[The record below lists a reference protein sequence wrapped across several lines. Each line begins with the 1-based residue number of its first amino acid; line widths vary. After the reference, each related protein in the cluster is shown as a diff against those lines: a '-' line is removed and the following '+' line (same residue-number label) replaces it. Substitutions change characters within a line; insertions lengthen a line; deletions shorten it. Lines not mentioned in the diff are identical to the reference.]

1 MESLILSGFL
11 LCQKRGEFMATI
23 RTAIQIEDRLSQP
36 IRAMHNAIS
45 MMVNQMEHMN
55 VASGNMFD
63 TSTIALMRR
72 ELGNAANSMN
82 QIEEEIHA
90 ANNAQIGLN
99 NRIRDGTDA
108 MNGLLGKVMGLIGAY
123 LSLQG
128 LSKVIEISD
137 ELTNTKA
144 RVQLLVEDMPVIPD
158 QLAKVDFG
166 LGDMSDIDLAQQ
178 MIHDAA
184 QRSYSSFK
192 DTADMVSRI
201 GTNARDSFSNLGEVV
216 AFTELVQKQFGI
228 AGASAVEASNAT
240 IQLSQALASGVLRG
254 DELNS
259 IFEQAP
265 NLISTIADYMGEPL
279 GAIRDLAADGMITA
293 DIVKNAM
300 FAATDEIN
308 KKFDSMPV
316 TWSQMWTYFQNEALR
331 AFGPVLKQINDI
343 ANSDRFKKFVTG
355 ATQSLYSI
363 ASVAGQVLQ
372 TISNVGAFIYDNW
385 HRAEAAI
392 VAGTIALGAY
402 AIAIAWTNREIAIN
416 LIMTATA
423 AIRNLWYVTTTVLAT
438 WATYGFTAA
447 MAALSIAIAA
457 NPIGWLIGAIVVLI
471 ITFYLA
477 IAAINHFTG
486 SSISATGIIAGAF
499 MVLGAVIYNV
509 IAYIWNMWASYV
521 EFFVN
526 AKQHGVYAVKR
537 LLGNL
542 ANNAIDMATSMIGS
556 FDSAATN
563 LANMF
568 ISGANMAIKAI
579 NWVIVALNKI
589 PGIDIGKIGQVE
601 ARTSVVAD
609 YSKLKKNINSWVGD
623 TPEGYWEAPKMEM
636 KNLGDAWD
644 TGKNWGANL
653 FNFNKGKTGPNT
665 EALMKS
671 INDSLGLGDKLDK
684 GNEAGKKTADNT
696 KKAADGIKMMN
707 EDLKYLR
714 DIAEREAIN
723 RYTTAEIK
731 VDMKN
736 ENHINSD
743 LDIDGV
749 IDKFGERVEEVAE
762 MLAEGG
768 PTEGV

>member
-1 MESLILSGFL
+1 
-11 LCQKRGEFMATI
+11 MATI

-45 MMVNQMEHMN
+45 MMVNQMEQMN

-63 TSTIALMRR
+63 SSSIELMRR
-72 ELGNAANSMN
+72 NLATAANSMN
-82 QIEEEIHA
+82 QIEQEIHA
-90 ANNAQIGLN
+90 ANNAQGGLN

-108 MNGLLGKVMGLIGAY
+108 MDGLLGKLLALIGAY
-123 LSLQG
+123 LSFQG
-128 LSKVIEISD
+128 LGKLIEISD

-144 RVQLLVEDMPVIPD
+144 RVQLLVEEMPVIPD

-166 LGDMSDIDLAQQ
+166 LGDMSDIELAQQ
-178 MIHDAA
+178 LIHDAA

-331 AFGPVLKQINDI
+331 AFGPMLKQINDVANSERFKEFVASATQALYLI
-343 ANSDRFKKFVTG
+343 ANVIGYVFTAI
-355 ATQSLYSI
+355 AT
-363 ASVAGQVLQ
+363 
-372 TISNVGAFIYDNW
+372 VGAFIFDNW
-385 HRAEAAI
+385 SFI
-392 VAGTIALGAY
+392 GPVILSVASALIAYAMYARLAALG
-402 AIAIAWTNREIAIN
+402 TF
-416 LIMTATA
+416 LMTAA
-423 AIRNLWYVTTTVLAT
+423 Q
-438 WATYGFTAA
+438 WAWN
-447 MAALSIAIAA
+447 AALNA
-457 NPIGWLIGAIVVLI
+457 NPIGLI
-471 ITFYLA
+471 
-477 IAAINHFTG
+477 IAAIVILIGLFFLVINVINHFAGT
-486 SSISATGIIAGAF
+486 SISATGIIAGAF
-499 MVLGAVIYNV
+499 MVLGSAIFNV
-509 IAYIWNMWASYV
+509 IAYLWNMWASYI

-526 AKQHGVYAVKR
+526 ITQGRTYAVRR
-537 LLGNL
+537 LFYNL
-542 ANNAIDMATSMIGS
+542 ATNVLDVIISMTSGWDGFATSFVNAIVKAV
-556 FDSAATN
+556 N
-563 LANMF
+563 
-568 ISGANMAIKAI
+568 KAI
-579 NWVIVALNKI
+579 QAWNRFIDLLPDNIASSIGLKVGTEFGESKSITSDLKNLKGAL
-589 PGIDIGKIGQVE
+589 GD
-601 ARTSVVAD
+601 
-609 YSKLKKNINSWVGD
+609 WVGEPPD
-623 TPEGYWEAPKMEM
+623 DYWEAPKMEM
-636 KNLGDAWD
+636 KSLGDAWD
-644 TGKNWGANL
+644 TGYDWGANL
-653 FNFNKGKTGPNT
+653 LNSKEGTSSNT
-665 EALMKS
+665 DALMKS
-671 INDSLGLGDKLDK
+671 INDAMGLGDKLDK

-736 ENHINSD
+736 ENHINSE
-743 LDIDGV
+743 LDIDGI
-749 IDKFGERVEEVAE
+749 IDRFGERVEEVSE

-768 PTEGV
+768 PMEGV

>member
-1 MESLILSGFL
+1 
-11 LCQKRGEFMATI
+11 MATI

-45 MMVNQMEHMN
+45 MMVNQMEQMN

-63 TSTIALMRR
+63 SSSIELMRR
-72 ELGNAANSMN
+72 NLATAANSMN
-82 QIEEEIHA
+82 QIEQEIHA
-90 ANNAQIGLN
+90 ANNAQGGLN

-108 MNGLLGKVMGLIGAY
+108 MDGLLGKLLALIGAY
-123 LSLQG
+123 LSFQG
-128 LSKVIEISD
+128 LGKVIEISD

-144 RVQLLVEDMPVIPD
+144 RVQLLVEEMPVIPD
-158 QLAKVDFG
+158 QLAKVDFR
-166 LGDMSDIDLAQQ
+166 LGDMSDIELAQQ

-331 AFGPVLKQINDI
+331 AFGPVLKQINDV
-343 ANSDRFKKFVTG
+343 ANSERFKEFVSS
-355 ATQSLYSI
+355 ATQALYLIASVLKYVFSSI
-363 ASVAGQVLQ
+363 AS
-372 TISNVGAFIYDNW
+372 IGAFIYDNW
-385 HRAEAAI
+385 SFI
-392 VAGTIALGAY
+392 GPVILSVASALIAYAMYTRLAALG
-402 AIAIAWTNREIAIN
+402 TF
-416 LIMTATA
+416 LMTAA
-423 AIRNLWYVTTTVLAT
+423 Q
-438 WATYGFTAA
+438 WAWN
-447 MAALSIAIAA
+447 AALNA
-457 NPIGWLIGAIVVLI
+457 NPIGLI
-471 ITFYLA
+471 
-477 IAAINHFTG
+477 IAAIVILIGLFFLVINVINHFAGT
-486 SSISATGIIAGAF
+486 SISATGIIAGAF
-499 MVLGAVIYNV
+499 MVLGSAIFNV
-509 IAYIWNMWASYV
+509 IAYLWNMWASYI

-526 AKQHGVYAVKR
+526 ITQGRTYAVRR
-537 LLGNL
+537 LFYNL
-542 ANNAIDMATSMIGS
+542 ATNVLDVIISMTSGWDGFATSFVNAIVKAV
-556 FDSAATN
+556 N
-563 LANMF
+563 
-568 ISGANMAIKAI
+568 KAI
-579 NWVIVALNKI
+579 QAWNRFIDLLPDNIASSIGLKVGTEFGESKSITSDLKNLKGAL
-589 PGIDIGKIGQVE
+589 GD
-601 ARTSVVAD
+601 
-609 YSKLKKNINSWVGD
+609 WVGEPPD
-623 TPEGYWEAPKMEM
+623 DYWEAPKMEM
-636 KNLGDAWD
+636 KSLGDAWD
-644 TGKNWGANL
+644 TGYDWGANL
-653 FNFNKGKTGPNT
+653 LNSKEGTGGNT
-665 EALMKS
+665 NALMKS
-671 INDSLGLGDKLDK
+671 INDAMGLGEKLDK

-736 ENHINSD
+736 ENHINSE
-743 LDIDGV
+743 LDIDGI
-749 IDKFGERVEEVAE
+749 IDRFGERVEEVSE

-768 PTEGV
+768 PMEGV

>member
-1 MESLILSGFL
+1 
-11 LCQKRGEFMATI
+11 MATI

-55 VASGNMFD
+55 VASGDMFD
-63 TSTIALMRR
+63 SSSIELMRR
-72 ELGNAANSMN
+72 NLATAANSMN
-82 QIEEEIHA
+82 QIEQEIHS
-90 ANNAQIGLN
+90 ANNAQGGLN
-99 NRIRDGTDA
+99 NRIRDGTDE
-108 MNGLLGKVMGLIGAY
+108 MSGLLSKVMALIGAY

-128 LSKVIEISD
+128 LGKVIEISD

-166 LGDMSDIDLAQQ
+166 LGDMSDIELAQQ

-331 AFGPVLKQINDI
+331 AFGPMLKQINDI
-343 ANSDRFKKFVTG
+343 ANSERFKEFVAS
-355 ATQSLYSI
+355 ATQTLYLL
-363 ASVAGQVLQ
+363 ASVIGYVFTAIS
-372 TISNVGAFIYDNW
+372 TIGAFIYDNW
-385 HRAEAAI
+385 SLIGPIILGVAGVIGVLLTYLTLARAAIIAITVVQWLWNAAQLANPIVWVVMAI
-392 VAGTIALGAY
+392 VALIAV
-402 AIAIAWTNREIAIN
+402 I
-416 LIMTATA
+416 
-423 AIRNLWYVTTTVLAT
+423 
-438 WATYGFTAA
+438 
-447 MAALSIAIAA
+447 
-457 NPIGWLIGAIVVLI
+457 
-471 ITFYLA
+471 YLA
-477 IAAINHFTG
+477 VAAINHFTG

-499 MVLGAVIYNV
+499 MVLGSAIFNV
-509 IAYIWNMWASYV
+509 IAYLWNMWASYA

-526 AKQHGVYAVKR
+526 VWKHPMYSVKR
-537 LLGNL
+537 LFYNL
-542 ANNAIDMATSMIGS
+542 ASNVLDSIISMTSGWDNFATNFVNAIV
-556 FDSAATN
+556 SAVN
-563 LANMF
+563 
-568 ISGANMAIKAI
+568 GAIKAW
-579 NWVIVALNKI
+579 NWFVDLLPSDIAAKI
-589 PGIDIGKIGQVE
+589 GIGKGSEI
-601 ARTSVVAD
+601 AHTTSITSD
-609 YSKLKKNINSWVGD
+609 LKSLKGALGDWVGEAPAD
-623 TPEGYWEAPKMEM
+623 YWEAPKMEM
-636 KNLGDAWD
+636 KSLGAAWD
-644 TGKNWGANL
+644 TGYNWGADL
-653 FNFNKGKTGPNT
+653 FNFDKGNTGGNT
-665 EALMKS
+665 DALMKS

-736 ENHINSD
+736 ENHINSE

-768 PTEGV
+768 PTEDV

>member
-1 MESLILSGFL
+1 
-11 LCQKRGEFMATI
+11 MATI

-55 VASGNMFD
+55 VASGDMFD
-63 TSTIALMRR
+63 SSSIELMRR
-72 ELGNAANSMN
+72 NLANAANSMN
-82 QIEEEIHA
+82 QIEQEIHA
-90 ANNAQIGLN
+90 ANNAQGGLN

-108 MNGLLGKVMGLIGAY
+108 MNGLLSKVVALIGAY

-128 LSKVIEISD
+128 LGKVIKISD

-144 RVQLLVEDMPVIPD
+144 RVQLLVEEMPVIPD

-166 LGDMSDIDLAQQ
+166 LGDMSDIELAQQ
-178 MIHDAA
+178 LIHDAA
-184 QRSYSSFK
+184 QRSFSSFK

-201 GTNARDSFSNLGEVV
+201 GTNARDSFGSMGEVV

-265 NLISTIADYMGEPL
+265 NLIRTIADYMGEPI
-279 GAIRDLAADGMITA
+279 GAIRDLASDGMITS
-293 DIVKNAM
+293 DIIKNAM

-331 AFGPVLKQINDI
+331 AFGPVLQKINEV
-343 ANSDRFKKFVTG
+343 ANSERFKEFVSS
-355 ATQSLYSI
+355 ATQALYLIAGVIGIVLNAI
-363 ASVAGQVLQ
+363 AS
-372 TISNVGAFIYDNW
+372 TGAFIYDNW
-385 HRAEAAI
+385 QWVAPIIFGVGSALLILASYIILVRTAI
-392 VAGTIALGAY
+392 L
-402 AIAIAWTNREIAIN
+402 
-416 LIMTATA
+416 LKTA
-423 AIRNLWYVTTTVLAT
+423 AV
-438 WATYGFTAA
+438 WAWN
-447 MAALSIAIAA
+447 AALAA
-457 NPIGWLIGAIVVLI
+457 NPVVWVVIAIIALIAII
-471 ITFYLA
+471 YLA
-477 IAAINHFTG
+477 VAAINHFTG

-499 MVLGAVIYNV
+499 MVLGSAIFNV
-509 IAYIWNMWASYV
+509 IAYLWNMWASYV

-526 AKQHGVYAVKR
+526 VWKNPMYSVKR
-537 LLGNL
+537 LFYNL
-542 ANNAIDMATSMIGS
+542 ASNVLDSIISMTNGWDS
-556 FDSAATN
+556 FATN
-563 LANMF
+563 FVNVMVDAVN
-568 ISGANMAIKAI
+568 GAIRAW
-579 NWVIVALNKI
+579 NWLVDLLPSDIAAKI
-589 PGIDIGKIGQVE
+589 GIGKGSEI
-601 ARTSVVAD
+601 AHTTSITSD
-609 YSKLKKNINSWVGD
+609 LKGLKGALGDWVGEAPAD
-623 TPEGYWEAPKMEM
+623 YWEAPKMEM
-636 KNLGDAWD
+636 KSLGDAWD
-644 TGKNWGANL
+644 TGYNWGANL
-653 FNFNKGKTGPNT
+653 FNSKEEQGGNT
-665 EALMKS
+665 DALMKS
-671 INDSLGLGDKLDK
+671 INDALGLGDKLDK

-736 ENHINSD
+736 ENHINSE

-768 PTEGV
+768 PTEDV

>member
-1 MESLILSGFL
+1 
-11 LCQKRGEFMATI
+11 MATI

-36 IRAMHNAIS
+36 IRAMHNAVS
-45 MMVNQMEHMN
+45 MMVNQMEAMHT
-55 VASGNMFD
+55 ASGTMFD

-72 ELGNAANSMN
+72 ELATAANSMN
-82 QIEEEIHA
+82 QIEQEIRA
-90 ANNAQIGLN
+90 ADNAQLGLN
-99 NRIRDGTDA
+99 NRIRDGTGEMD
-108 MNGLLGKVMGLIGAY
+108 GLLSKVGALIGAY

-128 LSKVIEISD
+128 LGNLIQISD

-166 LGDMSDIDLAQQ
+166 LGDMSDIELAQQ
-178 MIHDAA
+178 LIHDAA

-331 AFGPVLKQINDI
+331 AFGPMLKQINAV
-343 ANSDRFKKFVTG
+343 ANSDRFKEFVSS
-355 ATQSLYSI
+355 ATQALYLI
-363 ASVAGQVLQ
+363 AGVIGFVFNAIV
-372 TISNVGAFIYDNW
+372 TVGAFIYDNW
-385 HRAEAAI
+385 SLIGPVILGVAGVIGVLITYLTLARAAI
-392 VAGTIALGAY
+392 
-402 AIAIAWTNREIAIN
+402 IAITIVQWLWN
-416 LIMTATA
+416 A
-423 AIRNLWYVTTTVLAT
+423 AQL
-438 WATYGFTAA
+438 
-447 MAALSIAIAA
+447 A
-457 NPIGWLIGAIVVLI
+457 NPIVWVVMGIVVLI
-471 ITFYLA
+471 AVIYLA
-477 IAAINHFTG
+477 VAAINQFTG

-499 MVLGAVIYNV
+499 AVLGAVIYNV
-509 IAYIWNMWASYV
+509 IAYLWNTWASYI

-526 AKQHGVYAVKR
+526 ITKGRTYAVRR
-537 LLGNL
+537 LFYNL
-542 ANNAIDMATSMIGS
+542 ATNVLDVIISMTRGWDGFATSFVNAIIDAVNI
-556 FDSAATN
+556 AIRAWN
-563 LANMF
+563 WF
-568 ISGANMAIKAI
+568 IDLLPENIA
-579 NWVIVALNKI
+579 
-589 PGIDIGKIGQVE
+589 DKIGLSVGTE
-601 ARTSVVAD
+601 FSHRDSITSD
-609 YSKLKKNINSWVGD
+609 LENLKGTLDDWVGEPPD
-623 TPEGYWEAPKMEM
+623 DYWEAPKMEM
-636 KNLGDAWD
+636 KSLGDAWD
-644 TGKNWGANL
+644 TGYDWGANL
-653 FNFNKGKTGPNT
+653 LNSKEGTGGNT
-665 EALMKS
+665 DALMQS
-671 INDSLGLGDKLDK
+671 INDAMGLGEKLDK

-736 ENHINSD
+736 ENHINSEM
-743 LDIDGV
+743 DIDGV

-768 PTEGV
+768 PTEDV

>member
-1 MESLILSGFL
+1 
-11 LCQKRGEFMATI
+11 MATI

-36 IRAMHNAIS
+36 IRAMHNAIT

-55 VASGNMFD
+55 VASGDMFD
-63 TSTIALMRR
+63 SSSIELMRR
-72 ELGNAANSMN
+72 NLTNAANSMN
-82 QIEEEIHA
+82 QIEQEIHA
-90 ANNAQIGLN
+90 ANNAQGGLN

-108 MNGLLGKVMGLIGAY
+108 MNGLLSKVMALIGAY
-123 LSLQG
+123 LSLRG
-128 LSKVIEISD
+128 LGQLIEISD
-137 ELTNTKA
+137 ELTNTKG
-144 RVQLLVEDMPVIPD
+144 RVQLLVEEMPVIPD

-166 LGDMSDIDLAQQ
+166 LGDMSDIELAQQ
-178 MIHDAA
+178 LIHDAA
-184 QRSYSSFK
+184 QRSFSSFK

-201 GTNARDSFSNLGEVV
+201 GTNARDSFGSLGEVV

-331 AFGPVLKQINDI
+331 AFGPVLKQINDV
-343 ANSDRFKKFVTG
+343 ANSERFKKFVSS
-355 ATQSLYSI
+355 ATQALYLIAGVIGIVMNAI
-363 ASVAGQVLQ
+363 AS
-372 TISNVGAFIYDNW
+372 TGAFIYDNW
-385 HRAEAAI
+385 QWIAPIIFGVGSALLILASYIILVRTAI
-392 VAGTIALGAY
+392 L
-402 AIAIAWTNREIAIN
+402 
-416 LIMTATA
+416 LKTA
-423 AIRNLWYVTTTVLAT
+423 AV
-438 WATYGFTAA
+438 WAWN
-447 MAALSIAIAA
+447 AALAA
-457 NPIGWLIGAIVVLI
+457 NPVVWVVIAIIALIAII
-471 ITFYLA
+471 YLA
-477 IAAINHFTG
+477 VAAINDFTG

-499 MVLGAVIYNV
+499 MVLGSAIYNV
-509 IAYIWNMWASYV
+509 IAYLWNMWASYI

-526 AKQHGVYAVKR
+526 ITQGRTYAVRR
-537 LLGNL
+537 LFYNL
-542 ANNAIDMATSMIGS
+542 ATNVLDVIISMTSGWDGFATSFVNAIVKAV
-556 FDSAATN
+556 N
-563 LANMF
+563 
-568 ISGANMAIKAI
+568 KAI
-579 NWVIVALNKI
+579 QAWNRFIDLLPDNIASSIGLKVGTEFGESKSITSDLKNLKGAL
-589 PGIDIGKIGQVE
+589 GD
-601 ARTSVVAD
+601 
-609 YSKLKKNINSWVGD
+609 WVGEPPD
-623 TPEGYWEAPKMEM
+623 DYWEAPKMEM
-636 KNLGDAWD
+636 KSLGDAWD
-644 TGKNWGANL
+644 TGYDWGANL
-653 FNFNKGKTGPNT
+653 LNSKEGTSGNT
-665 EALMKS
+665 DALMKS
-671 INDSLGLGDKLDK
+671 INDAMGLGDKLDK

-736 ENHINSD
+736 ENHINSE
-743 LDIDGV
+743 LDIDGI
-749 IDKFGERVEEVAE
+749 IDRFGERVEEVSE

-768 PTEGV
+768 PMEGV

>member
-1 MESLILSGFL
+1 
-11 LCQKRGEFMATI
+11 MATI

-55 VASGNMFD
+55 VASGDMFD
-63 TSTIALMRR
+63 SSSIELMRR
-72 ELGNAANSMN
+72 NLATAANSMN
-82 QIEEEIHA
+82 QIEQEIHS
-90 ANNAQIGLN
+90 ANNAQGGLN

-108 MNGLLGKVMGLIGAY
+108 MSGLVSKVMALIGAY

-128 LSKVIEISD
+128 LGKVIEISD

-144 RVQLLVEDMPVIPD
+144 RVQLLVEEMPVIPD

-166 LGDMSDIDLAQQ
+166 LGDMSDIELAQQ

-331 AFGPVLKQINDI
+331 AFGPMLKQINDV
-343 ANSDRFKKFVTG
+343 ANSERFKEFVTS
-355 ATQSLYSI
+355 ATQALYLI
-363 ASVAGQVLQ
+363 ASVIGYVFTA
-372 TISNVGAFIYDNW
+372 ISTVGAFIYDNW
-385 HRAEAAI
+385 SLIGPIILGVAGVIGVLLTYLTLARAAIIAITVVQWLWNAAQLANPIVWIVMAI
-392 VAGTIALGAY
+392 VALIAV
-402 AIAIAWTNREIAIN
+402 I
-416 LIMTATA
+416 
-423 AIRNLWYVTTTVLAT
+423 
-438 WATYGFTAA
+438 
-447 MAALSIAIAA
+447 
-457 NPIGWLIGAIVVLI
+457 
-471 ITFYLA
+471 YLA
-477 IAAINHFTG
+477 VAAINHFTG

-499 MVLGAVIYNV
+499 MVLGSAIFNV
-509 IAYIWNMWASYV
+509 IAYLWNMWASYA

-526 AKQHGVYAVKR
+526 VWKHPMYSVKR
-537 LLGNL
+537 LFYNL
-542 ANNAIDMATSMIGS
+542 ASNVLDSIISMTSGWDNFATNFVNAIV
-556 FDSAATN
+556 SAVN
-563 LANMF
+563 
-568 ISGANMAIKAI
+568 GAIKAW
-579 NWVIVALNKI
+579 NWFVDLLPSDIAAKI
-589 PGIDIGKIGQVE
+589 GIGKGSEI
-601 ARTSVVAD
+601 AHTTSITSD
-609 YSKLKKNINSWVGD
+609 LKGLKGALGDWVGEAPAD
-623 TPEGYWEAPKMEM
+623 YWEAPKMEM
-636 KNLGDAWD
+636 KSLGAAWD
-644 TGKNWGANL
+644 TGYNWGADL
-653 FNFNKGKTGPNT
+653 FNLDKGNTGGNT
-665 EALMKS
+665 DALMKS
-671 INDSLGLGDKLDK
+671 INDALGLGDKLDK

-736 ENHINSD
+736 ENHINSE

-768 PTEGV
+768 STDV

>member
-1 MESLILSGFL
+1 
-11 LCQKRGEFMATI
+11 MATI

-55 VASGNMFD
+55 VASGDMFD
-63 TSTIALMRR
+63 SSSIELMRR
-72 ELGNAANSMN
+72 NLANAANSMN
-82 QIEEEIHA
+82 QIEQEIHG
-90 ANNAQIGLN
+90 ANNAQGRLN

-108 MNGLLGKVMGLIGAY
+108 MNGLLSKVMALIGAY

-128 LSKVIEISD
+128 LGKVIEISD

-144 RVQLLVEDMPVIPD
+144 RVQLLVEEMPVIPD

-166 LGDMSDIDLAQQ
+166 LGDMSDIELAQQ

-184 QRSYSSFK
+184 QRSFSSFK
-192 DTADMVSRI
+192 DTANMVSRI

-331 AFGPVLKQINDI
+331 AFGPVLQNINEVANSERFKEFIASATQALYLI
-343 ANSDRFKKFVTG
+343 ANVIGYVFNAIV
-355 ATQSLYSI
+355 SL
-363 ASVAGQVLQ
+363 
-372 TISNVGAFIYDNW
+372 GAFIYDNW
-385 HRAEAAI
+385 QWVAPIIFGVGSALLILASYIILVRTAI
-392 VAGTIALGAY
+392 
-402 AIAIAWTNREIAIN
+402 
-416 LIMTATA
+416 LIKTA
-423 AIRNLWYVTTTVLAT
+423 AV
-438 WATYGFTAA
+438 WAWN
-447 MAALSIAIAA
+447 AALAA
-457 NPIGWLIGAIVVLI
+457 NPVVWVVIAIIALIAII
-471 ITFYLA
+471 YLA
-477 IAAINHFTG
+477 VAAINDFTG

-499 MVLGAVIYNV
+499 MVLGSAIFNV
-509 IAYIWNMWASYV
+509 IAYLWNMWASYA

-526 AKQHGVYAVKR
+526 VWKHPMYSVKR
-537 LLGNL
+537 LFYNL
-542 ANNAIDMATSMIGS
+542 ASNVLDSIISMTSGWDNFATNFVNAIV
-556 FDSAATN
+556 SAVN
-563 LANMF
+563 
-568 ISGANMAIKAI
+568 GAIKAW
-579 NWVIVALNKI
+579 NWFVDLLPSDIAAKI
-589 PGIDIGKIGQVE
+589 GIGKGSEI
-601 ARTSVVAD
+601 AHTTSITSD
-609 YSKLKKNINSWVGD
+609 LKSLKGALGDWVGEAPAD
-623 TPEGYWEAPKMEM
+623 YWEAPKVEM
-636 KNLGDAWD
+636 KSLGAAWD
-644 TGKNWGANL
+644 TGYNWGADL
-653 FNFNKGKTGPNT
+653 FNFDKGNTGGNT
-665 EALMKS
+665 DALMKS

-736 ENHINSD
+736 ENHINSE

-768 PTEGV
+768 PTEDV

>member
-1 MESLILSGFL
+1 
-11 LCQKRGEFMATI
+11 MATI

-55 VASGNMFD
+55 VASGDMFD
-63 TSTIALMRR
+63 SSSIELMRR
-72 ELGNAANSMN
+72 NLANAANSMN
-82 QIEEEIHA
+82 QIEQEIHG
-90 ANNAQIGLN
+90 ANNAQGGLN

-108 MNGLLGKVMGLIGAY
+108 MNGLLSKVMALIGAY

-128 LSKVIEISD
+128 LGKVIEISD

-144 RVQLLVEDMPVIPD
+144 RVQLLVEEMPVIPD

-166 LGDMSDIDLAQQ
+166 LGDMSDIELAQQ

-331 AFGPVLKQINDI
+331 AFGPVLQKINEVANSERFKEFIASATQALYLI
-343 ANSDRFKKFVTG
+343 ANVIGYVFNAIV
-355 ATQSLYSI
+355 SL
-363 ASVAGQVLQ
+363 
-372 TISNVGAFIYDNW
+372 GAFIYDNW
-385 HRAEAAI
+385 QWVAPIILGVGSALLILASYIILVRTAI
-392 VAGTIALGAY
+392 
-402 AIAIAWTNREIAIN
+402 
-416 LIMTATA
+416 LIKTA
-423 AIRNLWYVTTTVLAT
+423 AV
-438 WATYGFTAA
+438 WAWN
-447 MAALSIAIAA
+447 AALAA
-457 NPIGWLIGAIVVLI
+457 NPVVWVVIAIIALIAII
-471 ITFYLA
+471 YLA
-477 IAAINHFTG
+477 VAAINDFTG

-499 MVLGAVIYNV
+499 MVLGSAIFNV
-509 IAYIWNMWASYV
+509 IAYLWNMWASYA

-526 AKQHGVYAVKR
+526 VWKHPMYSVKR
-537 LLGNL
+537 LFYNL
-542 ANNAIDMATSMIGS
+542 ASNVLDSIISMTSGWDNFATNFVNAIV
-556 FDSAATN
+556 SAVN
-563 LANMF
+563 
-568 ISGANMAIKAI
+568 GAIKAW
-579 NWVIVALNKI
+579 NWFVDLLPSDIAAKI
-589 PGIDIGKIGQVE
+589 GIGKGSE
-601 ARTSVVAD
+601 LAHTTSITSD
-609 YSKLKKNINSWVGD
+609 LKGLKGALGDWVGEAPAD
-623 TPEGYWEAPKMEM
+623 YWEAPKMEM
-636 KNLGDAWD
+636 KSLGAAWD
-644 TGKNWGANL
+644 TGYNWGADL
-653 FNFNKGKTGPNT
+653 FNFDKGNTGGNT
-665 EALMKS
+665 DALMKS

-736 ENHINSD
+736 ENHINSE

-768 PTEGV
+768 STDV

>member
-1 MESLILSGFL
+1 
-11 LCQKRGEFMATI
+11 MATI

-55 VASGNMFD
+55 VASGDMFD
-63 TSTIALMRR
+63 SSSIELMRR
-72 ELGNAANSMN
+72 NLATAANSMN
-82 QIEEEIHA
+82 QIEQEIHS
-90 ANNAQIGLN
+90 ANNAQGGLN
-99 NRIRDGTDA
+99 NRIRDGTDE
-108 MNGLLGKVMGLIGAY
+108 MSGLLSKVMALIGAY

-128 LSKVIEISD
+128 LGKVIEISD

-144 RVQLLVEDMPVIPD
+144 RVQLLVEEMPVIPD

-166 LGDMSDIDLAQQ
+166 LGDMSDIELAQQ

-331 AFGPVLKQINDI
+331 AFGPMLKQINDV
-343 ANSDRFKKFVTG
+343 ANSERFKEFVAS
-355 ATQSLYSI
+355 ATQALYLL
-363 ASVAGQVLQ
+363 ASVIGYVFTA
-372 TISNVGAFIYDNW
+372 ISTVGAFIYDNW
-385 HRAEAAI
+385 SLIGPIILGVAGVIGVLLTYLTLARAAIIAITVVQWLWNAAQLANPIVWVVMAI
-392 VAGTIALGAY
+392 VALIAV
-402 AIAIAWTNREIAIN
+402 I
-416 LIMTATA
+416 
-423 AIRNLWYVTTTVLAT
+423 
-438 WATYGFTAA
+438 
-447 MAALSIAIAA
+447 
-457 NPIGWLIGAIVVLI
+457 
-471 ITFYLA
+471 YLA
-477 IAAINHFTG
+477 VAAINQFTG
-486 SSISATGIIAGAF
+486 SSISATGIITGAF
-499 MVLGAVIYNV
+499 MVLGSAIFNV
-509 IAYIWNMWASYV
+509 IAYLWNMWASYA

-526 AKQHGVYAVKR
+526 VWKHPMYSVKR
-537 LLGNL
+537 LFYNL
-542 ANNAIDMATSMIGS
+542 ASNVLDSIISMTSGWDNFATNFVNAIV
-556 FDSAATN
+556 SAVN
-563 LANMF
+563 
-568 ISGANMAIKAI
+568 GAIKAW
-579 NWVIVALNKI
+579 NWFVDLLPSDIAAKI
-589 PGIDIGKIGQVE
+589 GIGKGSEI
-601 ARTSVVAD
+601 AHTTSITSD
-609 YSKLKKNINSWVGD
+609 LKSLKGALGDWVGEAPAD
-623 TPEGYWEAPKMEM
+623 YWEAPKMEM
-636 KNLGDAWD
+636 KSLGAAWD
-644 TGKNWGANL
+644 TGYNWGADL
-653 FNFNKGKTGPNT
+653 FNFDKGNTGGNT
-665 EALMKS
+665 DALMKS

-768 PTEGV
+768 PTEDV

>member
-1 MESLILSGFL
+1 M
-11 LCQKRGEFMATI
+11 QKRGETMATI

-45 MMVNQMEHMN
+45 MMVNQMESMH

-72 ELGNAANSMN
+72 ELANAATSMN
-82 QIEEEIHA
+82 QIEQEIHA
-90 ANNAQIGLN
+90 AGGAQDHLN
-99 NRIRDGTDA
+99 NRIRDGTGEMD
-108 MNGLLGKVMGLIGAY
+108 GLLGKVGALIGAY

-128 LSKVIEISD
+128 LAKVIEISD

-166 LGDMSDIDLAQQ
+166 LGNMSDIELAQQ
-178 MIHDAA
+178 LIHDAA

-279 GAIRDLAADGMITA
+279 GTIRDLAADGMITA

-331 AFGPVLKQINDI
+331 AFGPVLQKINEI
-343 ANSDRFKKFVTG
+343 ANSERFKEFVAS
-355 ATQSLYSI
+355 ATQALYLIAGVIDVVMNAI
-363 ASVAGQVLQ
+363 ASTG
-372 TISNVGAFIYDNW
+372 SFIYDNW
-385 HRAEAAI
+385 SFIGPVILGVAGVLMTLLTYVNLVKAAI
-392 VAGTIALGAY
+392 VLKTAVIW
-402 AIAIAWTNREIAIN
+402 AWN
-416 LIMTATA
+416 
-423 AIRNLWYVTTTVLAT
+423 
-438 WATYGFTAA
+438 
-447 MAALSIAIAA
+447 AALAA
-457 NPIGWLIGAIVVLI
+457 NPIVWIVIAIIALVAI
-471 ITFYLA
+471 IYLA
-477 IAAINHFTG
+477 VAAINQFTG

-499 MVLGAVIYNV
+499 AVLGAVIYNV
-509 IAYIWNMWASYV
+509 IAYLWNMWASYI

-526 AKQHGVYAVKR
+526 ITKGRTYAVRR
-537 LLGNL
+537 LFYNL
-542 ANNAIDMATSMIGS
+542 ATNVLDVIISMTRGWDGFATSFVNAIIDAVNI
-556 FDSAATN
+556 AIRAWN
-563 LANMF
+563 WF
-568 ISGANMAIKAI
+568 IDLLPENIA
-579 NWVIVALNKI
+579 
-589 PGIDIGKIGQVE
+589 DKIGLSVGTE
-601 ARTSVVAD
+601 FSHRDSITSD
-609 YSKLKKNINSWVGD
+609 LEDLKGTLDDWVGEPPD
-623 TPEGYWEAPKMEM
+623 DYWEAPKMEM
-636 KNLGDAWD
+636 KSLGDAWD
-644 TGKNWGANL
+644 TGYDWGANL
-653 FNFNKGKTGPNT
+653 LNSKEGTGGNT
-665 EALMKS
+665 DALMKS
-671 INDSLGLGDKLDK
+671 INDAMGLGEKLDK

-743 LDIDGV
+743 LDIDGI
-749 IDKFGERVEEVAE
+749 IDRFGERVEEVSE

>member
-1 MESLILSGFL
+1 
-11 LCQKRGEFMATI
+11 MATI

-55 VASGNMFD
+55 VASGDMFD
-63 TSTIALMRR
+63 SSSIELMRR
-72 ELGNAANSMN
+72 NLANAANSMN
-82 QIEEEIHA
+82 QIEREIHA
-90 ANNAQIGLN
+90 ANNAQGGLN

-108 MNGLLGKVMGLIGAY
+108 MNGLLSKVMTLIGAY
-123 LSLQG
+123 LSLRG
-128 LSKVIEISD
+128 LGQLIEISD

-144 RVQLLVEDMPVIPD
+144 RVQLLVEEMPVIPD

-166 LGDMSDIDLAQQ
+166 LGDMSDIEIAQQ
-178 MIHDAA
+178 LIHDAA
-184 QRSYSSFK
+184 QRSFSSFK

-201 GTNARDSFSNLGEVV
+201 GTNARDSFGSLGEVV

-331 AFGPVLKQINDI
+331 AFGPVLKQINDV
-343 ANSDRFKKFVTG
+343 ANSERFKEFVSS
-355 ATQSLYSI
+355 ATQALYLIAGVIGIVMNAI
-363 ASVAGQVLQ
+363 AS
-372 TISNVGAFIYDNW
+372 IGAFIYDNW
-385 HRAEAAI
+385 QWIAPIIFGVGSALLILASYIIIVRTAI
-392 VAGTIALGAY
+392 L
-402 AIAIAWTNREIAIN
+402 
-416 LIMTATA
+416 LKTA
-423 AIRNLWYVTTTVLAT
+423 AV
-438 WATYGFTAA
+438 WAWN
-447 MAALSIAIAA
+447 AALAA
-457 NPIGWLIGAIVVLI
+457 NPIVWVVIAIIALIAII
-471 ITFYLA
+471 YLA
-477 IAAINHFTG
+477 VAAINDFTG

-499 MVLGAVIYNV
+499 MVLGSAIFNV
-509 IAYIWNMWASYV
+509 IAYLWNMWASYA

-526 AKQHGVYAVKR
+526 VWKHPMYSVKR
-537 LLGNL
+537 LFYNL
-542 ANNAIDMATSMIGS
+542 SSNVLDSIISMTSGWDNFATNFVNAIV
-556 FDSAATN
+556 SAVN
-563 LANMF
+563 
-568 ISGANMAIKAI
+568 GAIKAW
-579 NWVIVALNKI
+579 NWFVDLLPSDIAAKI
-589 PGIDIGKIGQVE
+589 GIGKGSEI
-601 ARTSVVAD
+601 AHTTSITSD
-609 YSKLKKNINSWVGD
+609 LKGLKGALGDWVGEAPAD
-623 TPEGYWEAPKMEM
+623 YWEAPKMEM
-636 KNLGDAWD
+636 KSLGAAWD
-644 TGKNWGANL
+644 TGYNWGADL
-653 FNFNKGKTGPNT
+653 FNFDKGNTGGNT
-665 EALMKS
+665 DALMKS
-671 INDSLGLGDKLDK
+671 INDALGLGDKLDK

-736 ENHINSD
+736 ENHINSE
-743 LDIDGV
+743 LDVDGI

-768 PTEGV
+768 STDV

>member
-1 MESLILSGFL
+1 
-11 LCQKRGEFMATI
+11 MATI

-36 IRAMHNAIS
+36 IRAMHNAVS
-45 MMVNQMEHMN
+45 MMVNQMENMHT
-55 VASGNMFD
+55 ASGNMFD

-72 ELGNAANSMN
+72 EMANAATSMN
-82 QIEEEIHA
+82 QIEQEIRGTD
-90 ANNAQIGLN
+90 NAQEQLN
-99 NRIRDGTDA
+99 NRIRDGTGA
-108 MNGLLGKVMGLIGAY
+108 MDGLLGKVGALVGAY

-128 LSKVIEISD
+128 LGKVIKISD

-166 LGDMSDIDLAQQ
+166 LGDMSDIELAQQ
-178 MIHDAA
+178 LIHDAA
-184 QRSYSSFK
+184 QRSFSSFK

-201 GTNARDSFSNLGEVV
+201 GTNARDSFSNLSEVV

-300 FAATDEIN
+300 FAASDDIN

-331 AFGPVLKQINDI
+331 AFGPVLQKINEI
-343 ANSDRFKKFVTG
+343 ANSERFKSFAAS
-355 ATQSLYSI
+355 ATQALYLI
-363 ASVAGQVLQ
+363 AGVIDIVMNAIA
-372 TISNVGAFIYDNW
+372 TVGSFIYDNW
-385 HRAEAAI
+385 SFLGPIILGIASAIGVLITYLTLARAAI
-392 VAGTIALGAY
+392 VAITFVQWL
-402 AIAIAWTNREIAIN
+402 WN
-416 LIMTATA
+416 A
-423 AIRNLWYVTTTVLAT
+423 AQL
-438 WATYGFTAA
+438 
-447 MAALSIAIAA
+447 A
-457 NPIGWLIGAIVVLI
+457 NPIVWVVIAIVALVAI
-471 ITFYLA
+471 IYLA
-477 IAAINHFTG
+477 VAAINHFTG
-486 SSISATGIIAGAF
+486 SSISATGIVAGAF
-499 MVLGAVIYNV
+499 MVLGSAIYNV
-509 IAYIWNMWASYV
+509 IAYMWNMWASYV

-526 AKQHGVYAVKR
+526 VWKNPMYSVRR
-537 LLGNL
+537 LFYNL
-542 ANNAIDMATSMIGS
+542 ATNVLDVIISMTRGWDGFATSFVNAIIDAV
-556 FDSAATN
+556 N
-563 LANMF
+563 
-568 ISGANMAIKAI
+568 KAI
-579 NWVIVALNKI
+579 QAWNWFIDKLPDGVSKTIGLKAGTEYSHRESITSDIENLKGAL
-589 PGIDIGKIGQVE
+589 GD
-601 ARTSVVAD
+601 
-609 YSKLKKNINSWVGD
+609 WVGEPPD
-623 TPEGYWEAPKMEM
+623 DYWEAPKMEM
-636 KNLGDAWD
+636 KSLGEAWD
-644 TGKNWGANL
+644 TGYNWGDKLFDSAKGQGAN
-653 FNFNKGKTGPNT
+653 TD
-665 EALMKS
+665 ALMKS
-671 INDSLGLGDKLDK
+671 VNDSLGLGDKLDK

-696 KKAADGIKMMN
+696 KKTADGVKMMN

-736 ENHINSD
+736 ENHINSE
-743 LDIDGV
+743 LDIDGI
-749 IDKFGERVEEVAE
+749 IDRFGERVEEVSE

-768 PTEGV
+768 QIDNV

>member
-1 MESLILSGFL
+1 
-11 LCQKRGEFMATI
+11 MATI

-55 VASGNMFD
+55 VASGDMFD
-63 TSTIALMRR
+63 SSSIELMRR
-72 ELGNAANSMN
+72 NLANAANSMN
-82 QIEEEIHA
+82 QIEREIHA
-90 ANNAQIGLN
+90 ANNAQGGLN

-108 MNGLLGKVMGLIGAY
+108 MNGLLSKVMTLIGAY
-123 LSLQG
+123 LSLRG
-128 LSKVIEISD
+128 LGQLIEISD

-144 RVQLLVEDMPVIPD
+144 RVQLLVEEMPVIPD

-166 LGDMSDIDLAQQ
+166 LGDMSDIEIAQQ
-178 MIHDAA
+178 LIHDAA
-184 QRSYSSFK
+184 QRSFSSFK

-201 GTNARDSFSNLGEVV
+201 GTNARDSFGSMGEVV

-331 AFGPVLKQINDI
+331 AFGPVLKQINDV
-343 ANSDRFKKFVTG
+343 ANSERFKEFVSS
-355 ATQSLYSI
+355 ATQALYLTAGVIGIVMNAI
-363 ASVAGQVLQ
+363 AS
-372 TISNVGAFIYDNW
+372 IGAFIYDNW
-385 HRAEAAI
+385 QWIAPIIFGVGSALLILASYIILVRTAI
-392 VAGTIALGAY
+392 L
-402 AIAIAWTNREIAIN
+402 
-416 LIMTATA
+416 LKTA
-423 AIRNLWYVTTTVLAT
+423 AV
-438 WATYGFTAA
+438 WAWN
-447 MAALSIAIAA
+447 AALAA
-457 NPIGWLIGAIVVLI
+457 NPIVWVVIAIIALIAII
-471 ITFYLA
+471 YLA
-477 IAAINHFTG
+477 VAAINDFTG

-499 MVLGAVIYNV
+499 MVLGSAIFNV
-509 IAYIWNMWASYV
+509 IAYLWNMWASYA

-526 AKQHGVYAVKR
+526 VWKHPMYSVKR
-537 LLGNL
+537 LFYNL
-542 ANNAIDMATSMIGS
+542 ASNVLDSIISMTSGWDNFATNFVNAIV
-556 FDSAATN
+556 SAVN
-563 LANMF
+563 
-568 ISGANMAIKAI
+568 GAIKAW
-579 NWVIVALNKI
+579 NWFVDLLPSDIAAKI
-589 PGIDIGKIGQVE
+589 GIGKGSEI
-601 ARTSVVAD
+601 AHTTSITSDLKGLKGALAD
-609 YSKLKKNINSWVGD
+609 WVGEAPAD
-623 TPEGYWEAPKMEM
+623 YWEAPKMEM
-636 KNLGDAWD
+636 KSLGSAWD
-644 TGKNWGANL
+644 TGYNWGADL
-653 FNFNKGKTGPNT
+653 FNFDKGNTGGNT
-665 EALMKS
+665 DALMKS
-671 INDSLGLGDKLDK
+671 INDALGLGDKLDK

-736 ENHINSD
+736 ENHINSE
-743 LDIDGV
+743 LDVDGI
-749 IDKFGERVEEVAE
+749 IDKFGERVEEVIE
-762 MLAEGG
+762 TIAEGG
-768 PTEGV
+768 PTEYV

>member
-1 MESLILSGFL
+1 
-11 LCQKRGEFMATI
+11 MATI

-45 MMVNQMEHMN
+45 MMVNQMESMH

-72 ELGNAANSMN
+72 ELANAATSMN
-82 QIEEEIHA
+82 QIEQEIRA
-90 ANNAQIGLN
+90 AGGAQDQLN
-99 NRIRDGTDA
+99 NRIRDGTGEMD
-108 MNGLLGKVMGLIGAY
+108 GLLGKVGALIGAY

-128 LSKVIEISD
+128 LAKVIEISD

-166 LGDMSDIDLAQQ
+166 LGDMSDIELAQQ
-178 MIHDAA
+178 LIHDAA

-331 AFGPVLKQINDI
+331 AFGPVLQKINEI
-343 ANSDRFKKFVTG
+343 ANSERFKEFVAN
-355 ATQSLYSI
+355 ATQALYLI
-363 ASVAGQVLQ
+363 AGVIDVVMNAITSTG
-372 TISNVGAFIYDNW
+372 SFIYDNW
-385 HRAEAAI
+385 SFIGPVILGVAGVLMTLLTYVNLVKAAI
-392 VAGTIALGAY
+392 VLKTAVIW
-402 AIAIAWTNREIAIN
+402 AWN
-416 LIMTATA
+416 
-423 AIRNLWYVTTTVLAT
+423 
-438 WATYGFTAA
+438 
-447 MAALSIAIAA
+447 AALAA
-457 NPIGWLIGAIVVLI
+457 NPIVWIVIAIIALVAI
-471 ITFYLA
+471 IYLA
-477 IAAINHFTG
+477 VAAINQFTG

-499 MVLGAVIYNV
+499 AVLGAVIYNV
-509 IAYIWNMWASYV
+509 IAYLWNMWASYI

-526 AKQHGVYAVKR
+526 ITKGRTYAVRR
-537 LLGNL
+537 LFYNL
-542 ANNAIDMATSMIGS
+542 ATNVLDVIISMTRGWDGFATSFVNAIIDAVNI
-556 FDSAATN
+556 AIRAWN
-563 LANMF
+563 WF
-568 ISGANMAIKAI
+568 IDLLPENIA
-579 NWVIVALNKI
+579 
-589 PGIDIGKIGQVE
+589 DKIGLSVGTE
-601 ARTSVVAD
+601 FSHRDSITSD
-609 YSKLKKNINSWVGD
+609 LEDLKGTLDDWVGEPPD
-623 TPEGYWEAPKMEM
+623 DYWEAPKMEM
-636 KNLGDAWD
+636 KSLGDAWD
-644 TGKNWGANL
+644 TGYDWGANL
-653 FNFNKGKTGPNT
+653 LNSKEGTGGNT
-665 EALMKS
+665 DALMKS
-671 INDSLGLGDKLDK
+671 INDAMGLGEKLDK

-736 ENHINSD
+736 ENHINSE
-743 LDIDGV
+743 LDIDGI
-749 IDKFGERVEEVAE
+749 IDRFGERVEEVSE

-768 PTEGV
+768 PMEGV

>member
-1 MESLILSGFL
+1 
-11 LCQKRGEFMATI
+11 MATI

-55 VASGNMFD
+55 VASGDMFD
-63 TSTIALMRR
+63 SSSIELMRR
-72 ELGNAANSMN
+72 NLANAANSMN
-82 QIEEEIHA
+82 QIEQEIHA
-90 ANNAQIGLN
+90 ANNAQGGLN

-108 MNGLLGKVMGLIGAY
+108 MNGLLSKVMALIGAY
-123 LSLQG
+123 LSLRG
-128 LSKVIEISD
+128 LGQLIDISD

-144 RVQLLVEDMPVIPD
+144 RVQLLVEEMPVIPD

-166 LGDMSDIDLAQQ
+166 LGDMSDIELAQQ
-178 MIHDAA
+178 LIHDAA
-184 QRSYSSFK
+184 QRSFSSFK

-201 GTNARDSFSNLGEVV
+201 GTNARDSFGSLGEVV

-331 AFGPVLKQINDI
+331 AFGPVLKQINDV
-343 ANSDRFKKFVTG
+343 ANSERFKEFVSS
-355 ATQSLYSI
+355 ATQALYLIAGVIGIVMNAI
-363 ASVAGQVLQ
+363 AS
-372 TISNVGAFIYDNW
+372 TGAFIYDNW
-385 HRAEAAI
+385 QWIAPIIFGVGSALLILASYIILVRTAI
-392 VAGTIALGAY
+392 L
-402 AIAIAWTNREIAIN
+402 
-416 LIMTATA
+416 LKTA
-423 AIRNLWYVTTTVLAT
+423 AV
-438 WATYGFTAA
+438 WAWN
-447 MAALSIAIAA
+447 AALAA
-457 NPIGWLIGAIVVLI
+457 NPVVWVVIAIIALIAII
-471 ITFYLA
+471 YLA
-477 IAAINHFTG
+477 VAAINDFTG

-499 MVLGAVIYNV
+499 MVLGSAIFNV
-509 IAYIWNMWASYV
+509 IAYLWNMWASYI

-526 AKQHGVYAVKR
+526 ITQGRTYAVRR
-537 LLGNL
+537 LFYNL
-542 ANNAIDMATSMIGS
+542 ATNVLDVIISMTSGWDGFATSFVNAIVKAV
-556 FDSAATN
+556 N
-563 LANMF
+563 
-568 ISGANMAIKAI
+568 KAI
-579 NWVIVALNKI
+579 QAWNRFIDLLPDNIASSIGLKVGTEFGESKSITSDLKNLKGAL
-589 PGIDIGKIGQVE
+589 GD
-601 ARTSVVAD
+601 
-609 YSKLKKNINSWVGD
+609 WVGEPPD
-623 TPEGYWEAPKMEM
+623 DYWEAPKMEM
-636 KNLGDAWD
+636 KSLGDAWD
-644 TGKNWGANL
+644 TGYDWGANL
-653 FNFNKGKTGPNT
+653 LNSKEGTGGNT
-665 EALMKS
+665 NALMKS
-671 INDSLGLGDKLDK
+671 INDAMGLGEKLDK

-736 ENHINSD
+736 ENHINSE
-743 LDIDGV
+743 LDIDGI
-749 IDKFGERVEEVAE
+749 IDRFGERVEEVSE

-768 PTEGV
+768 PMEGV

>member
-1 MESLILSGFL
+1 
-11 LCQKRGEFMATI
+11 MATI

-55 VASGNMFD
+55 VASGDMFD
-63 TSTIALMRR
+63 SSSIELMRR
-72 ELGNAANSMN
+72 NLANAANSMN
-82 QIEEEIHA
+82 QIEQEIHA
-90 ANNAQIGLN
+90 ANNAQGGLN

-108 MNGLLGKVMGLIGAY
+108 MNGLLSKVMALIGTY
-123 LSLQG
+123 LSLRG
-128 LSKVIEISD
+128 LGQLIEISD

-144 RVQLLVEDMPVIPD
+144 RVQLLVEEMPVIPD

-166 LGDMSDIDLAQQ
+166 LGDMSDIELAQQ
-178 MIHDAA
+178 LIHDAA
-184 QRSYSSFK
+184 QRSFSSFK

-201 GTNARDSFSNLGEVV
+201 GTNARDSFGSLGEVV

-331 AFGPVLKQINDI
+331 AFGPVLKQINDV
-343 ANSDRFKKFVTG
+343 ANSERFKEFVSS
-355 ATQSLYSI
+355 ATQALYLIAGVIGIVMNAI
-363 ASVAGQVLQ
+363 AS
-372 TISNVGAFIYDNW
+372 TGAFIYDNW
-385 HRAEAAI
+385 QWIAPIIFGVGSALLILASYIILVRTAI
-392 VAGTIALGAY
+392 L
-402 AIAIAWTNREIAIN
+402 
-416 LIMTATA
+416 LKTA
-423 AIRNLWYVTTTVLAT
+423 AV
-438 WATYGFTAA
+438 WAWN
-447 MAALSIAIAA
+447 AALAA
-457 NPIGWLIGAIVVLI
+457 NPVVWVVIAIIALIAII
-471 ITFYLA
+471 YLA
-477 IAAINHFTG
+477 VAAINDFTG

-499 MVLGAVIYNV
+499 MVLGSAIYNV
-509 IAYIWNMWASYV
+509 IAYLWNMWASYA

-526 AKQHGVYAVKR
+526 VWKHPMYSVKR
-537 LLGNL
+537 LFYNL
-542 ANNAIDMATSMIGS
+542 ASNVLDSIISMTSGWDNFATNFVNAIV
-556 FDSAATN
+556 SAVN
-563 LANMF
+563 
-568 ISGANMAIKAI
+568 GAIKAW
-579 NWVIVALNKI
+579 NWFVDLLPSDIAAKI
-589 PGIDIGKIGQVE
+589 GIGKGSEI
-601 ARTSVVAD
+601 AHTTSITSD
-609 YSKLKKNINSWVGD
+609 LKSLKGALGDWVGEAPAD
-623 TPEGYWEAPKMEM
+623 YWEAPKMEM
-636 KNLGDAWD
+636 KSLGVAWD
-644 TGKNWGANL
+644 TGYNWGADL
-653 FNFNKGKTGPNT
+653 FNFDKGNTGGNT
-665 EALMKS
+665 DALMKS

-736 ENHINSD
+736 ENHINSE

-768 PTEGV
+768 PTEDV

>member
-1 MESLILSGFL
+1 
-11 LCQKRGEFMATI
+11 MATI

-55 VASGNMFD
+55 VASGDMFD
-63 TSTIALMRR
+63 SSSIELMRR
-72 ELGNAANSMN
+72 NLANAANSMN
-82 QIEEEIHA
+82 QIEQEIHG
-90 ANNAQIGLN
+90 ANNAQVGLN

-108 MNGLLGKVMGLIGAY
+108 MNGLLSKVMALIGAY

-128 LSKVIEISD
+128 LGKVIEISD

-144 RVQLLVEDMPVIPD
+144 RVQLLVEEMPVIPD

-166 LGDMSDIDLAQQ
+166 LGDMSDIELAQQ

-331 AFGPVLKQINDI
+331 AFGPVLQKINEVANSERFKEFIASATQALYLI
-343 ANSDRFKKFVTG
+343 ANVIGYVFNAIV
-355 ATQSLYSI
+355 SL
-363 ASVAGQVLQ
+363 
-372 TISNVGAFIYDNW
+372 GAFIYDNW
-385 HRAEAAI
+385 QWVAPIIFGVGSALLILASYIILVRTAI
-392 VAGTIALGAY
+392 
-402 AIAIAWTNREIAIN
+402 
-416 LIMTATA
+416 LIKTA
-423 AIRNLWYVTTTVLAT
+423 AV
-438 WATYGFTAA
+438 WAWN
-447 MAALSIAIAA
+447 AALAA
-457 NPIGWLIGAIVVLI
+457 NPVVWVVIAIIALIAII
-471 ITFYLA
+471 YLA
-477 IAAINHFTG
+477 VAAINDFTG

-499 MVLGAVIYNV
+499 MVLGSAIFNV
-509 IAYIWNMWASYV
+509 IAYLWNMWASYA

-526 AKQHGVYAVKR
+526 VWKHPMYSVKR
-537 LLGNL
+537 LFYNL
-542 ANNAIDMATSMIGS
+542 ASNVLDSIISMTSGWDNFATNFVNAIV
-556 FDSAATN
+556 SAVN
-563 LANMF
+563 
-568 ISGANMAIKAI
+568 GAIKAW
-579 NWVIVALNKI
+579 NWFVDLLPSDIAAKI
-589 PGIDIGKIGQVE
+589 GIGKGSEI
-601 ARTSVVAD
+601 AHTTSITSD
-609 YSKLKKNINSWVGD
+609 LKSLKGALGDWVGEAPAD
-623 TPEGYWEAPKMEM
+623 YWEAPKMEM
-636 KNLGDAWD
+636 KSLGAAWD
-644 TGKNWGANL
+644 TGYNWGADL
-653 FNFNKGKTGPNT
+653 FNFDKGNTGGNT
-665 EALMKS
+665 DALMKS

-736 ENHINSD
+736 ENHINSE

-768 PTEGV
+768 PTDV

>member
-1 MESLILSGFL
+1 
-11 LCQKRGEFMATI
+11 MATI

-55 VASGNMFD
+55 VASGDMFD
-63 TSTIALMRR
+63 SSSIELMRR
-72 ELGNAANSMN
+72 NLANVANSMN
-82 QIEEEIHA
+82 QIEQEIHA
-90 ANNAQIGLN
+90 ANNAQGGLN

-108 MNGLLGKVMGLIGAY
+108 MNGLLSKVMALIGAY

-128 LSKVIEISD
+128 LGKVIEISD

-144 RVQLLVEDMPVIPD
+144 RVQLLVEEMPVIPD

-166 LGDMSDIDLAQQ
+166 LGDMSDIELAQQ

-279 GAIRDLAADGMITA
+279 GAIRDLAADGIITA

-331 AFGPVLKQINDI
+331 AFGPVLQKINGVANSERFKEFIASATQALYLI
-343 ANSDRFKKFVTG
+343 ANVIGYVFNAIV
-355 ATQSLYSI
+355 SL
-363 ASVAGQVLQ
+363 
-372 TISNVGAFIYDNW
+372 GAFIYDNW
-385 HRAEAAI
+385 QWVAPIIFGVGSALLILASYIILVRTAI
-392 VAGTIALGAY
+392 
-402 AIAIAWTNREIAIN
+402 
-416 LIMTATA
+416 LIKTA
-423 AIRNLWYVTTTVLAT
+423 AV
-438 WATYGFTAA
+438 WAWN
-447 MAALSIAIAA
+447 AALAA
-457 NPIGWLIGAIVVLI
+457 NPVVWVVIAIIALIAII
-471 ITFYLA
+471 YLA
-477 IAAINHFTG
+477 VAAINDFTG

-499 MVLGAVIYNV
+499 MVLGSAIFNV
-509 IAYIWNMWASYV
+509 IAYLWNIWASYA

-526 AKQHGVYAVKR
+526 VWKHPMYSVKR
-537 LLGNL
+537 LFYNL
-542 ANNAIDMATSMIGS
+542 ASNVLDSIISMTSGWDNFATNFVNAIV
-556 FDSAATN
+556 SAVN
-563 LANMF
+563 
-568 ISGANMAIKAI
+568 GAIKAW
-579 NWVIVALNKI
+579 NWFVDLLPSDIAAKI
-589 PGIDIGKIGQVE
+589 GIGKGSEI
-601 ARTSVVAD
+601 AHTTSITSD
-609 YSKLKKNINSWVGD
+609 LKGLKGALGDWVGEAPAD
-623 TPEGYWEAPKMEM
+623 YWEAPKMEM
-636 KNLGDAWD
+636 KSLGAAWD
-644 TGKNWGANL
+644 TGYNWGADL
-653 FNFNKGKTGPNT
+653 FNFDKGNTGGNT
-665 EALMKS
+665 DALMKS

-768 PTEGV
+768 PTEDV

>member
-1 MESLILSGFL
+1 
-11 LCQKRGEFMATI
+11 MATI

-55 VASGNMFD
+55 VASGDMFD
-63 TSTIALMRR
+63 SSSIELMRR
-72 ELGNAANSMN
+72 NLANAANSMN
-82 QIEEEIHA
+82 QIEQEIHG
-90 ANNAQIGLN
+90 ANNAQGGLN

-108 MNGLLGKVMGLIGAY
+108 MNGLLSKVMALIGAY

-128 LSKVIEISD
+128 LGKVIEISD

-144 RVQLLVEDMPVIPD
+144 RVQLLVEEMPVIPD

-166 LGDMSDIDLAQQ
+166 LGDMSDIELAQQ

-331 AFGPVLKQINDI
+331 AFGPVLQKINEVANSERFKEFIASATQALYLI
-343 ANSDRFKKFVTG
+343 ANVIGYVFNAIV
-355 ATQSLYSI
+355 SL
-363 ASVAGQVLQ
+363 
-372 TISNVGAFIYDNW
+372 GAFIYDNW
-385 HRAEAAI
+385 QWVAPIILGVGSALLILASYIILVRTAI
-392 VAGTIALGAY
+392 
-402 AIAIAWTNREIAIN
+402 
-416 LIMTATA
+416 LIKTA
-423 AIRNLWYVTTTVLAT
+423 AV
-438 WATYGFTAA
+438 WAWN
-447 MAALSIAIAA
+447 AALAA
-457 NPIGWLIGAIVVLI
+457 NPVVWVVIAIIALIAII
-471 ITFYLA
+471 YLA
-477 IAAINHFTG
+477 VAAINDFTG

-499 MVLGAVIYNV
+499 MVLGSAIFNV
-509 IAYIWNMWASYV
+509 IAYLWNMWASYA

-526 AKQHGVYAVKR
+526 VWKHPMYSVKR
-537 LLGNL
+537 LFFNL
-542 ANNAIDMATSMIGS
+542 ASNVLDSIISMTSGWDNFATNFVNAIV
-556 FDSAATN
+556 SAVN
-563 LANMF
+563 
-568 ISGANMAIKAI
+568 GAIKAW
-579 NWVIVALNKI
+579 NWFVDLLPSDIAAKI
-589 PGIDIGKIGQVE
+589 GIGKGSEI
-601 ARTSVVAD
+601 AHTTSITSD
-609 YSKLKKNINSWVGD
+609 LKSLKGALGDWVGEAPAD
-623 TPEGYWEAPKMEM
+623 YWEAPKMEM
-636 KNLGDAWD
+636 KSLGAAWD
-644 TGKNWGANL
+644 TGYNWGADL
-653 FNFNKGKTGPNT
+653 FNFDKGTTGGNT
-665 EALMKS
+665 DALMKS

-696 KKAADGIKMMN
+696 KKAANGIKMMN

-736 ENHINSD
+736 ENNINSE

-768 PTEGV
+768 PTDV

>member
-1 MESLILSGFL
+1 
-11 LCQKRGEFMATI
+11 MATI

-55 VASGNMFD
+55 VASGDMFD
-63 TSTIALMRR
+63 SSSIELMRR
-72 ELGNAANSMN
+72 NLANAANSMN
-82 QIEEEIHA
+82 QIEQEIHA
-90 ANNAQIGLN
+90 ANNAQGGLN

-108 MNGLLGKVMGLIGAY
+108 MNGLLSKVMALIGAY
-123 LSLQG
+123 LSLRG
-128 LSKVIEISD
+128 LGQLIEISD

-144 RVQLLVEDMPVIPD
+144 RVQLLVEEMPVIPD

-166 LGDMSDIDLAQQ
+166 LGDMSDIELAQQ
-178 MIHDAA
+178 LIHDAA
-184 QRSYSSFK
+184 QRSFSSFK

-201 GTNARDSFSNLGEVV
+201 GTNARDSFGSLGEVV

-265 NLISTIADYMGEPL
+265 NLISTISDYMGEPL
-279 GAIRDLAADGMITA
+279 GAIRVLAADGMITA

-331 AFGPVLKQINDI
+331 AFGPVLKQINDV
-343 ANSDRFKKFVTG
+343 ANSERFKEFVSS
-355 ATQSLYSI
+355 ATQALYLIAGVIGIVMNAI
-363 ASVAGQVLQ
+363 ASTG
-372 TISNVGAFIYDNW
+372 SFIYDNW
-385 HRAEAAI
+385 QWIAPIIFGVGSALLILASYIILVRTAI
-392 VAGTIALGAY
+392 L
-402 AIAIAWTNREIAIN
+402 
-416 LIMTATA
+416 LKTA
-423 AIRNLWYVTTTVLAT
+423 AV
-438 WATYGFTAA
+438 WAWN
-447 MAALSIAIAA
+447 AALAA
-457 NPIGWLIGAIVVLI
+457 NPVVWVVIAIIALIAII
-471 ITFYLA
+471 YLA
-477 IAAINHFTG
+477 VAAINDFTG

-499 MVLGAVIYNV
+499 MVLGSAIFNV
-509 IAYIWNMWASYV
+509 IAYLWNMWASYA

-526 AKQHGVYAVKR
+526 VWKHPMYSVKR
-537 LLGNL
+537 LFYNL
-542 ANNAIDMATSMIGS
+542 ASNVLDSIISMTRGWDNFATNFVNAIV
-556 FDSAATN
+556 SAVN
-563 LANMF
+563 
-568 ISGANMAIKAI
+568 GAIKAW
-579 NWVIVALNKI
+579 NWFVDLLPSDIAAKI
-589 PGIDIGKIGQVE
+589 GIGKGSEI
-601 ARTSVVAD
+601 AHTTSITSD
-609 YSKLKKNINSWVGD
+609 LKSLKGALGDWVGEAPAD
-623 TPEGYWEAPKMEM
+623 YWEAPKMEM
-636 KNLGDAWD
+636 KSLGAAWD
-644 TGKNWGANL
+644 TGYNWGADL
-653 FNFNKGKTGPNT
+653 FNFDKGNTGGNT
-665 EALMKS
+665 DALMKS

-714 DIAEREAIN
+714 DIAESEAIN

-736 ENHINSD
+736 ENHINSEM
-743 LDIDGV
+743 DIDGV

-768 PTEGV
+768 PTEDV

>member
-1 MESLILSGFL
+1 
-11 LCQKRGEFMATI
+11 MATI

-55 VASGNMFD
+55 VASGDMFD
-63 TSTIALMRR
+63 SSSIELMRR
-72 ELGNAANSMN
+72 NLANAANSMN
-82 QIEEEIHA
+82 QIEQEIHG
-90 ANNAQIGLN
+90 ANNAQGGLN

-108 MNGLLGKVMGLIGAY
+108 MNGLLSKVMALIGAY

-128 LSKVIEISD
+128 LGKVIEISD

-144 RVQLLVEDMPVIPD
+144 RVQLLVEEMPVIPD

-166 LGDMSDIDLAQQ
+166 LGDMSDIELAQQ

-184 QRSYSSFK
+184 QRSFSSFK
-192 DTADMVSRI
+192 DTANMVSRI

-331 AFGPVLKQINDI
+331 AFGPVLQKINEVANSERFKEFIASATQALYLI
-343 ANSDRFKKFVTG
+343 ANVIGYVFNAIV
-355 ATQSLYSI
+355 SL
-363 ASVAGQVLQ
+363 
-372 TISNVGAFIYDNW
+372 GAFIYDNW
-385 HRAEAAI
+385 QWVAPIIFGVGSALLILASYIILVRTAI
-392 VAGTIALGAY
+392 
-402 AIAIAWTNREIAIN
+402 
-416 LIMTATA
+416 LIKTA
-423 AIRNLWYVTTTVLAT
+423 AV
-438 WATYGFTAA
+438 WAWN
-447 MAALSIAIAA
+447 AALAA
-457 NPIGWLIGAIVVLI
+457 NPVVWVVIAIIALIAII
-471 ITFYLA
+471 YLA
-477 IAAINHFTG
+477 VAAINDFTG

-499 MVLGAVIYNV
+499 MVLGSAIFNV
-509 IAYIWNMWASYV
+509 IAYLWNMWASYA

-526 AKQHGVYAVKR
+526 VWKHPMYSVKR
-537 LLGNL
+537 LFYNL
-542 ANNAIDMATSMIGS
+542 ASNVLDSIISMTSGWDNFATNFVNAIV
-556 FDSAATN
+556 SAVN
-563 LANMF
+563 
-568 ISGANMAIKAI
+568 GAIKAW
-579 NWVIVALNKI
+579 NWFVDLLPSDIAAKI
-589 PGIDIGKIGQVE
+589 GIGKGSEI
-601 ARTSVVAD
+601 AHTTSITSD
-609 YSKLKKNINSWVGD
+609 LKSLKGALGDWVGEAPAD
-623 TPEGYWEAPKMEM
+623 YWEAPKMEM
-636 KNLGDAWD
+636 KSLGAAWD
-644 TGKNWGANL
+644 TGYNWGADL
-653 FNFNKGKTGPNT
+653 FNFDKGNTGGNT
-665 EALMKS
+665 DALMKS

-684 GNEAGKKTADNT
+684 GNEAGKNTADNT

-736 ENHINSD
+736 ENHINSE

-768 PTEGV
+768 PTEDV

>member
-1 MESLILSGFL
+1 
-11 LCQKRGEFMATI
+11 MATI

-55 VASGNMFD
+55 VASGDMFD
-63 TSTIALMRR
+63 SSSIELMRR
-72 ELGNAANSMN
+72 NLATAANSMN
-82 QIEEEIHA
+82 QIEQEIHA
-90 ANNAQIGLN
+90 ANNAQGGLN

-108 MNGLLGKVMGLIGAY
+108 MSGLLSKVMALIGAY

-128 LSKVIEISD
+128 LGKVIEISD

-144 RVQLLVEDMPVIPD
+144 RVQLLVEEMPVIPD

-166 LGDMSDIDLAQQ
+166 LGDMSDIELAQQ

-192 DTADMVSRI
+192 DTANMVSRI

-279 GAIRDLAADGMITA
+279 GAIRDLASDGMITA

-331 AFGPVLKQINDI
+331 AFGPVLQKINEV
-343 ANSDRFKKFVTG
+343 ANSDRFKDFVASATASLGNLAMVATFAMEIMTTGVGFLYDHWSIIGPIIGTVTTAIFAYVAALVLAKSVTMAVAFWEGILALRTAGQAAATMMATG
-355 ATQSLYSI
+355 ATFAQTAAQHGLNAALYASPLTWVILLII
-363 ASVAGQVLQ
+363 ALVGVLYLA
-372 TISNVGAFIYDNW
+372 VGVVNHF
-385 HRAEAAI
+385 
-392 VAGTIALGAY
+392 AGT
-402 AIAIAWTNREIAIN
+402 
-416 LIMTATA
+416 
-423 AIRNLWYVTTTVLAT
+423 
-438 WATYGFTAA
+438 
-447 MAALSIAIAA
+447 
-457 NPIGWLIGAIVVLI
+457 
-471 ITFYLA
+471 
-477 IAAINHFTG
+477 
-486 SSISATGIIAGAF
+486 SISATGIIAGAF
-499 MVLGAVIYNV
+499 MVLGSAIFNV
-509 IAYIWNMWASYV
+509 IAYLWNMWASYV

-526 AKQHGVYAVKR
+526 VWKNPMYSVKR
-537 LLGNL
+537 LFYNL
-542 ANNAIDMATSMIGS
+542 ASNVLDSIISMTNGWDS
-556 FDSAATN
+556 FATN
-563 LANMF
+563 FVNVMVDAVN
-568 ISGANMAIKAI
+568 GAIRAW
-579 NWVIVALNKI
+579 NWLVDLLPSDIAAKI
-589 PGIDIGKIGQVE
+589 GIGKGSEI
-601 ARTSVVAD
+601 AHTTSITSD
-609 YSKLKKNINSWVGD
+609 LKGLKGALGDWVGEAPAD
-623 TPEGYWEAPKMEM
+623 YWEAPKMEM
-636 KNLGDAWD
+636 KSLGGAWD
-644 TGKNWGANL
+644 TGYNWGADL
-653 FNFNKGKTGPNT
+653 FNFDKGNTGGNT
-665 EALMKS
+665 DALMKS
-671 INDSLGLGDKLDK
+671 INDALGLGEKLDK

-723 RYTTAEIK
+723 RYTTAEINI
-731 VDMKN
+731 DARS
-736 ENHINSD
+736 ENHINND
-743 LDIDGV
+743 TDIDGL
-749 IDKFGERVEEVAE
+749 IDRFAEKAEEAAE

-768 PTEGV
+768 PTEDV